1 MRSRVQLPPRDHG
14 TGYKGKS
21 IIGKE
26 MKLVTNRIQCFTCCD
41 VPVYEAKPCVH
52 SHVHELRNY
61 APGELLRVHQYHY
74 TPTCHPAGLSFRAA
88 VAIDCEMGTAI
99 SGDSELIRLTAIDY
113 LTGEVLINNLVQ
125 PDQHM
130 LHLNTK
136 FSGVTFLQL
145 NEAKRKKTSLRGKA
159 GAREALWRF
168 VGPHTALV
176 GHGLNNDLRAL
187 KWIHPTVIDSYMVEH
202 RIVQAKKKAD
212 KEAAEAAAAAAAVTT
227 ETSADDL
234 AEQIQDLELSPQIAS
249 QSKQKRTKGT
259 GDLALKTLM
268 KKYINRDIQT
278 QGNKGHDSFEDALA
292 ARDLVHWMVL
302 RRLAEKEALPV

>member
-1 MRSRVQLPPRDHG
+1 MRGRVQLPPRDNG
-14 TGYKGKS
+14 PGYEGKS
-21 IIGKE
+21 NIAIE
-26 MKLVTNRIQCFTCCD
+26 INLATNCIQCFTCCH
-41 VPVYEAKPCVH
+41 VPVTEAKPCVN
-52 SHVHELRNY
+52 SHVHELRYY
-61 APGELLRVHQYHY
+61 APGELIRIHQYHY
-74 TPTCHPAGLSFRAA
+74 TPAVHPEGLAFRAA

-187 KWIHPTVIDSYMVEH
+187 KWIHPTVVDSFMVEH
-202 RIVQAKKKAD
+202 RIVQAKKKAE
-212 KEAAEAAAAAAAVTT
+212 KEAAEAAAAAATNT
-227 ETSADDL
+227 ETLVEDL
-234 AEQIQDLELSPQIAS
+234 AEQILDLELSPQTQS
-249 QSKQKRTKGT
+249 QPKQKRTKGT

-302 RRLAEKEALPV
+302 RRLAEKEALVV